1 MSEPIYLITVFLILG
16 TILTVFGMK
25 YFSFA
30 HRARSQAASEHAYR
44 ELASKAVIAQAESA
58 TSLAALQATVA
69 EISTRLAAVEKD
81 RKSVV

>member
-16 TILTVFGMK
+16 TILAVFGMK

-30 HRARSQAASEHAYR
+30 HRARSQAASEDAYR
-44 ELASKAVIAQAESA
+44 ELASKAAIAQAESA

-69 EISTRLAAVEKD
+69 EINTRLAAVEKIL
-81 RKSVV
+81 KQVE